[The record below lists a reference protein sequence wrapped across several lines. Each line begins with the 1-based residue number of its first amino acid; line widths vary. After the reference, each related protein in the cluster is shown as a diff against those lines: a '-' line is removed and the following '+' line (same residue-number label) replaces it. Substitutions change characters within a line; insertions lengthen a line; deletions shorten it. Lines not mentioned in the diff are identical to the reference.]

1 MINLKTNQKI
11 TKRNE
16 EEKQKLIRRLNIIAG
31 QVNGLQ
37 QMVTNDRYCADILMQ
52 ISSTTNALKSLGNE
66 ILKNHM
72 KNCMVE
78 DIQKGNL
85 EVIEEILDLV
95 NKLK

>member
-1 MINLKTNQKI
+1 MNLKTNQKI

-16 EEKQKLIRRLNIIAG
+16 AEKQKLIRRLNIISG

-37 QMVTNDRYCADILMQ
+37 QMVTDDRYCADILMQ

>member
-37 QMVTNDRYCADILMQ
+37 QMVTDDRYCADILMQ

-72 KNCMVE
+72 KSCMVE
-78 DIQKGNL
+78 DIPKGNL

>member
-1 MINLKTNQKI
+1 MNLKTNQKI

-37 QMVTNDRYCADILMQ
+37 QMVTDDRYCADILMQ

-72 KNCMVE
+72 KSCMVE

-85 EVIEEILDLV
+85 EVI
-95 NKLK
+95 

>member
-1 MINLKTNQKI
+1 MNLKTNQKI

-37 QMVTNDRYCADILMQ
+37 QMVTDDRYCADILMQ

-85 EVIEEILDLV
+85 EVVEEILDLV

>member
-1 MINLKTNQKI
+1 MNLKTNQKI

-16 EEKQKLIRRLNIIAG
+16 EEKQKLIRRLNIISG

-37 QMVTNDRYCADILMQ
+37 QMVTDDRYCADILMQ

-72 KNCMVE
+72 KSCMVE
-78 DIQKGNL
+78 DIQKGKL

>member
-16 EEKQKLIRRLNIIAG
+16 EEKKKLIRRLNIIAG

-72 KNCMVE
+72 KSCMVE

>member
-1 MINLKTNQKI
+1 MNLKTNQKI

-16 EEKQKLIRRLNIIAG
+16 EEKQKLIRRLNIISG

-37 QMVTNDRYCADILMQ
+37 QMVTDDRYCADILMQ

-66 ILKNHM
+66 IIKNHM

>member
-1 MINLKTNQKI
+1 MNLKTNQKI

-16 EEKQKLIRRLNIIAG
+16 EEKQKLIRRLNIISG

-37 QMVTNDRYCADILMQ
+37 QMVTDDRYCADILMQ

-72 KNCMVE
+72 KSCMVE

>member
-1 MINLKTNQKI
+1 MKMKDKQKTKE
-11 TKRNE
+11 RNE
-16 EEKQKLIRRLNIIAG
+16 EEKKKLIRRLNIIAG

-37 QMVTNDRYCADILMQ
+37 QMVTDDRYCADILMQ

-72 KNCMVE
+72 KSCMVE

>member
-1 MINLKTNQKI
+1 MNLKTNQKI

-37 QMVTNDRYCADILMQ
+37 QMVTDDRYCADILMQ

-72 KNCMVE
+72 KSCMVE

-85 EVIEEILDLV
+85 EVIEKILDLV

>member
-1 MINLKTNQKI
+1 MNLKTNRKI

-37 QMVTNDRYCADILMQ
+37 QMVTDDRYCADILMQ

-72 KNCMVE
+72 KSCMVE
-78 DIQKGNL
+78 DIKKGNL

>member
-37 QMVTNDRYCADILMQ
+37 QMVTDDRYCADILMQ

-72 KNCMVE
+72 KSCMVE

>member
-1 MINLKTNQKI
+1 MKMKEKQKTKER
-11 TKRNE
+11 TE

-37 QMVTNDRYCADILMQ
+37 QMVTDDRYCADILMQ

-72 KNCMVE
+72 KSCMVE
-78 DIQKGNL
+78 DIKKGNL

>member
-1 MINLKTNQKI
+1 MNLKTNQKI

-37 QMVTNDRYCADILMQ
+37 QMVTDDRYCADILMQ

-72 KNCMVE
+72 KSCMVE

>member
-1 MINLKTNQKI
+1 MNLKTNQKI

-37 QMVTNDRYCADILMQ
+37 QMVTDDRYCADILMQ
-52 ISSTTNALKSLGNE
+52 ISSTANALKSLGNE
-66 ILKNHM
+66 IIKNHM